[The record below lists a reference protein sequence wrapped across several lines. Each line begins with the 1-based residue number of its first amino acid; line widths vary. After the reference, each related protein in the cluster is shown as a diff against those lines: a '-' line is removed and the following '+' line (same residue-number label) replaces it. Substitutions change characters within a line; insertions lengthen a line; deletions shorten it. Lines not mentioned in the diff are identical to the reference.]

1 MNVLLSR
8 RRILRIL
15 RGIETDLAGSD
26 PPMAGLFAMFT
37 SLTRGEELPAAE
49 KLKAGPVRMLAWLT
63 RADGLGR
70 LFIRWHTWLWLTVLL
85 TAGLVVAAHGG

>member
-26 PPMAGLFAMFT
+26 PPMAGLFAIFT

-49 KLKAGPVRMLAWLT
+49 KLKAGPARMLT
-63 RADGLGR
+63 RAAGLGR
-70 LFIRWHTWLWLTVLL
+70 LFIRWHTWLWLTLLL
-85 TAGLVVAAHGG
+85 TVGLVVAAHGG